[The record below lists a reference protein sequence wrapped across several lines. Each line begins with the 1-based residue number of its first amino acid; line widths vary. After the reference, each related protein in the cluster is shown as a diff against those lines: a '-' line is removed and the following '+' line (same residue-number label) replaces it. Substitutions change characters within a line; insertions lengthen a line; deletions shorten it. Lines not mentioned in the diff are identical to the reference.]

1 MADVKKEWVRN
12 ALAAAEGLLCPAL
25 CLAYV
30 IFGAAV
36 WSKAYYLCPVL
47 ALVLAALIF
56 SGNVRRLVLKCVCSV
71 CLTVLAFILA
81 YGLRW
86 WNWAFELFNPD
97 YGRMNAGTGFGIAF
111 IWTPSV
117 FIALAVAIAAG
128 CAASLI
134 IIHRKKLQRGITM
147 LIRELEEK
155 MWRAAQARDKAAF
168 LELVDENAVMV
179 CGGFRCSGAEYAGM
193 ISEFDCASFVIE
205 GFETVCET
213 PDMKQ
218 VHYVITTT
226 AGDNKNADLSGKF
239 HVTSTW
245 RNSGGSWKLVFNMD
259 SRIFER

>member
-1 MADVKKEWVRN
+1 MKKEWVLN
-12 ALAAAEGLLCPAL
+12 ALAAVEGILCPAL
-25 CLAYV
+25 CLTYV
-30 IFGAAV
+30 SFGAAV
-36 WSKAYYLCPVL
+36 WSEAYYLCPVL
-47 ALVLAALIF
+47 ALILAALIF

-97 YGRMNAGTGFGIAF
+97 YGRMNAGTGFGIVF

-134 IIHRKKLQRGITM
+134 IIHRKKLQRGTTM
-147 LIRELEEK
+147 FTRELEEK

-179 CGGFRCSGAEYAGM
+179 CGGFRCSGADYAEI
-193 ISEFDCASFVIE
+193 ISKFDCASFEIE
-205 GFETVCET
+205 GFETVCEA
-213 PDMKQ
+213 PGMIQ
-218 VHYVITTT
+218 VHYVITT
-226 AGDNKNADLSGKF
+226 AAEKPENADLAGRF
-239 HVTSTW
+239 HITSTW
-245 RNSGGSWKLVFNMD
+245 RETDGRWKLVFNMD
-259 SRIFER
+259 SRISVEMP